1 MAVNSPCQAVDLKQI
16 KMDFFVTVLGSSS
29 ATFHKGRGLTSHMVS
44 FKGRHFLIDCGE
56 GTQIQMQRFG
66 VPFHKIG
73 RIFITHLHGDHFYG
87 LIGLLSTYNLF
98 HRKAPV
104 HIYSHAP
111 LEEII
116 YMQFEASKT
125 TLSFPL
131 FFHIIDENEDSIL
144 LDDDLLRIQTF
155 PMKHSVPANGFVFTE
170 KNVKR
175 SLIKEK
181 IQNLD
186 LPYEAYD
193 ILKNGQDYFL
203 SDGKIIRA
211 EEVSTRPP
219 SPRKYAFCSDTGYYE
234 EVIPY
239 IKDATLLYHEATFV
253 DGDAPT
259 AKLQEYHAS
268 AREAAV
274 IAKKANASKLMIG
287 HYSARYNTLTPL
299 LTEARTYFQ
308 NTVPAIDGK
317 RYVIQADSTNNTAET
332 P

>member
-1 MAVNSPCQAVDLKQI
+1 
-16 KMDFFVTVLGSSS
+16 MDFFVTVLGSSS
-29 ATFHKGRGLTSHMVS
+29 ATFHKVRGLTSHVVS

-56 GTQIQMQRFG
+56 GTQIQMQRFRI
-66 VPFHKIG
+66 PIQKI
-73 RIFITHLHGDHFYG
+73 RHIFITHLHGDHFYG
-87 LIGLLSTYNLF
+87 LIGLLSTYHLF

-116 YMQFEASKT
+116 LIQLQASKT
-125 TLSFPL
+125 KLSYPL
-131 FFHIIDENEDSIL
+131 HFHTIEENDNRVLLEDDFVQIK
-144 LDDDLLRIQTF
+144 TF

-181 IQNLD
+181 IKNLN
-186 LPYEAYD
+186 LPFEAYGM
-193 ILKNGQDYFL
+193 LKNGQDYFL
-203 SDGKIIRA
+203 SDGKIIRS
-211 EEVSTRPP
+211 EEVSTHPP
-219 SPRKYAFCSDTGYYE
+219 APRSYAFCSDTGYYE

-259 AKLQEYHAS
+259 AKLQEYHAN
-268 AREAAV
+268 AREAAL
-274 IAKKANASKLMIG
+274 IARKANAGKLMIG
-287 HYSARYNTLTPL
+287 HFSARYSSLNPL
-299 LTEARTYFQ
+299 LAEARAYFN

-317 RYVIQADSTNNTAET
+317 RYLIQAD
-332 P
+332 

>member
-1 MAVNSPCQAVDLKQI
+1 
-16 KMDFFVTVLGSSS
+16 MDFFVTVLGSSS
-29 ATFHKGRGLTSHMVS
+29 ATFHKVRGLTAHVVS

-66 VPFHKIG
+66 VPFQKIG
-73 RIFITHLHGDHFYG
+73 HIFITHMHGDHFYG
-87 LIGLLSTYNLF
+87 LIGLLSTYHLF

-116 YMQFEASKT
+116 HMQLKASKT
-125 TLSFPL
+125 TLSYPL
-131 FFHIIDENEDSIL
+131 YFHTIEEEEDRVL
-144 LDDDLLRIQTF
+144 LEDDYIRIQTF
-155 PMKHSVPANGFVFTE
+155 PMKHSVPVNGFVFTE

-181 IQNLD
+181 IKNLN
-186 LPYEAYD
+186 LPHEAYGM
-193 ILKNGQDYFL
+193 LKDGQDYFL

-211 EEVSTRPP
+211 EEVSTHPP
-219 SPRKYAFCSDTGYYE
+219 SPRSYAFCSDTGYYE
-234 EVIPY
+234 SVIPY
-239 IKDATLLYHEATFV
+239 IKNATLLYHEATFL

-259 AKLQEYHAS
+259 AKLQEYHAN
-268 AREAAV
+268 AREAAL
-274 IAKKANASKLMIG
+274 IAKKANAKKLMIG
-287 HYSARYNTLTPL
+287 HFSARYSTLNPL
-299 LTEARTYFQ
+299 LAEARAYFH

-317 RYVIQADSTNNTAET
+317 RYVIQADLASNKAET